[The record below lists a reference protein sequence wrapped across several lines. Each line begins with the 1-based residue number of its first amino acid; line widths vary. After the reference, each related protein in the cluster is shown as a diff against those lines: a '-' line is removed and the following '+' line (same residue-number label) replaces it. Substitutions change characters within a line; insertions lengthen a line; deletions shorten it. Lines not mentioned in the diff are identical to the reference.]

1 MDRLPEGV
9 NSRFRYVLLVS
20 KRAEQLIQGSMPKIQ
35 TRHKKPTKVA
45 QLELKEGAFN
55 WQLTPPP
62 PDEAVAA
69 VFGDTLAEEEQ

>member
-9 NSRFRYVLLVS
+9 KSRFRYVLLVS

-45 QLELKEGAFN
+45 RLELAEGAFN
-55 WQLTPPP
+55 WQLTAPP

-69 VFGDTLAEEEQ
+69 VFGDTVTEEEQ

>member
-9 NSRFRYVLLVS
+9 KSRFRYVLLVS

-45 QLELKEGAFN
+45 RLELAAGAFN
-55 WQLTPPP
+55 WQLSPPA

-69 VFGDTLAEEEQ
+69 VFGETAADDEQ

>member
-9 NSRFRYVLLVS
+9 KSRFRYVLLVS

-45 QLELKEGAFN
+45 RLELAQGAFK
-55 WQLTPPP
+55 WELTPPP
-62 PDEAVAA
+62 PDEAVSA
-69 VFGDTLAEEEQ
+69 VFGDTPTEEEQ

>member
-9 NSRFRYVLLVS
+9 KSRFRYVLLVS

-35 TRHKKPTKVA
+35 TRDKKPTKIA
-45 QLELKEGAFN
+45 RMELIEGAFS

-69 VFGDTLAEEEQ
+69 VFGDASTEDEQ

>member
-9 NSRFRYVLLVS
+9 KSRFRYVLLVS

-45 QLELKEGAFN
+45 RLELAQGAFH
-55 WQLTPPP
+55 WDLTPPP
-62 PDEAVAA
+62 PDEAVST
-69 VFGDTLAEEEQ
+69 VFGDTPTEEER